1 MTGTGARGTPAQHL
15 TLCTG
20 SSLKNEEVQWL
31 EVGQTVS
38 PAEERAQ
45 LGCSHGSGT
54 ALVPVLPRRT
64 KPGTTRPAWAARRT
78 ARLELSRSFTG
89 AKQTGEK

>member
-1 MTGTGARGTPAQHL
+1 MPAQHL

-20 SSLKNEEVQWL
+20 SSLTNEEVKRL

-38 PAEERAQ
+38 RAEERAQ
-45 LGCSHGSGT
+45 LGCSQGSGT
-54 ALVPVLPRRT
+54 APVPVLPRRT
-64 KPGTTRPAWAARRT
+64 EAGTTRPARAAPRT
-78 ARLELSRSFTG
+78 ARLELSGSFTG